1 MTKETSCCSE
11 NHSRRPFYVRAG
23 KQLFLKTPVGKWS
36 ARRQRGRRAESGAP
50 IFLKRNLQGVRS
62 NIYKKKLLQ
71 IQGWYFFY
79 FVVLWMYHLR
89 KEKSDENRNT

>member
-1 MTKETSCCSE
+1 MF
-11 NHSRRPFYVRAG
+11 SRFRCRRKDSGLDGFRQFFSVSRSA
-23 KQLFLKTPVGKWS
+23 
-36 ARRQRGRRAESGAP
+36 ARRQRERRAVRGAP
-50 IFLKRNLQGVRS
+50 IILKETCNVYADS
-62 NIYKKKLLQ
+62 IYKKKLLQ